1 MSRQITED
9 TLEGIALAL
18 RVYAPHLL
26 PTIHKLLK
34 TGLVNSPS
42 GQSRAIGPGTLTNT
56 LPWEEGEPV
65 LLALQAIEREQGHNP
80 MFAGRQ
86 INLLILRWRAFAE
99 PRQLPPQPEAP
110 MNELEPPGT

>member
-1 MSRQITED
+1 VSRQITED

-34 TGLVNSPS
+34 TGIVNGPS
-42 GQSRAIGPGTLTNT
+42 GQSADIGQGTLTNA
-56 LPWEEGEPV
+56 LPWDEGEPV
-65 LLALQAIEREQGHNP
+65 MLALQAIERENGCNA

-86 INLLILRWRAFAE
+86 INLLVLRWREFAE
-99 PRQLPPQPEAP
+99 PRQLPPQPSAP
-110 MNELEPPGT
+110 MNELAPPGT